1 MEVDPARVLGR
12 AGGQTD
18 RQTEGRLIDQTASL
32 LLIYSDRKS
41 ITCLPLIS
49 PPLVFPAA
57 PPSPLFSLAASAPV
71 THLCKCEGW
80 GGSGGGRGWGVPCRG
95 SPVEFT
101 IAAVSPRF
109 HCVREPFR
117 RNRLVIGNERNPAFP
132 TMQSQRVAGVTGGR
146 RLTVLHF
153 KGQRQRNLL

>member
-1 MEVDPARVLGR
+1 MEVDPAEVLGR
-12 AGGQTD
+12 AD
-18 RQTEGRLIDQTASL
+18 RQTEGWLIDQAASL

-57 PPSPLFSLAASAPV
+57 PPSPLFSLASSAPV

-80 GGSGGGRGWGVPCRG
+80 GVGKGKGEGVPCRG

-101 IAAVSPRF
+101 IAGVSPRF
-109 HCVREPFR
+109 HRVREPRR
-117 RNRLVIGNERNPAFP
+117 RNQLVIGNERNPAFP
-132 TMQSQRVAGVTGGR
+132 TMPSQRVAG
-146 RLTVLHF
+146 
-153 KGQRQRNLL
+153 LLEGAA

>member
-1 MEVDPARVLGR
+1 MSAAKYLQEKLQLPPAVTTEPRPLETFFFFKVEYLPPCFYTEKTASRIYLCRDGSGSGPGVGT
-12 AGGQTD
+12 GGQTD

-57 PPSPLFSLAASAPV
+57 PPSPLFSLASSAPV

-80 GGSGGGRGWGVPCRG
+80 GGSGGGRGWGG
-95 SPVEFT
+95 S
-101 IAAVSPRF
+101 VSGV
-109 HCVREPFR
+109 HLW
-117 RNRLVIGNERNPAFP
+117 N
-132 TMQSQRVAGVTGGR
+132 SQ
-146 RLTVLHF
+146 
-153 KGQRQRNLL
+153 